1 MYLSLED
8 APFTTMNYQLM
19 KFSLSGSYDMRFV
32 SMVGTLLLCLACGPL
47 RAQSITA
54 ITPRSVKPGSTTQ
67 LTVVGKGFD
76 STLRFLTRGSSQ
88 VSVDTVEAEKAVIQL
103 TVPADAPL
111 GSIGLWAATNAG
123 PIPATVLVVEDLS
136 VAADN
141 GKNHSLATAQK
152 VPSQVAV
159 DGKSD
164 GTSLDYYQ
172 IHVDENQWVT
182 VEALTQC
189 IASTMDPAIR
199 LLTIDGK
206 PVLVA
211 DDDGLGVECR
221 FRHQF
226 ATAGDYVVEIKDSGY
241 AAGGSYHLRIGDFPL
256 VSHCFP
262 LAVERGEAAEINVSM
277 LGRQSP
283 LQREI
288 SGQNAACDDDR
299 NISFHFKDGQ
309 DSAWKAIHVSS
320 SPQYLEG
327 AEASSLAYPIG
338 INGTLGVAGE
348 QDEYVIQGIKDETV
362 RFRSR
367 TRSLGSTALLKMQL
381 SNEQGQVVAESKVTD
396 ADEWSFDYKFPS
408 DGLYRLK
415 ATDLLGRGGEGFGYL
430 VEVLRSGRVELALK
444 SDAKAPEEFAI
455 ELTHGACVLDLQV
468 DRFGYDGIVELAF
481 AKPVQGLR
489 VLNPRIP
496 AKVKEVKIYLLADET
511 WNVGSSSLVELEGTV
526 PGKVPLEVSVNSVA
540 LHRAKRP
547 HIPFPGNWR
556 DGTILL
562 SGTGAEAEYYSL
574 APEGVLKLARQ
585 QKSHQANLVLKR
597 QNDKFKSNLTLL
609 SDPSNGQWNVVT
621 KADKDKYT
629 LTLSRL
635 NPMEEPSSVSFL
647 AYSEFNGRGRM
658 MEKELPVQWIDPVK
672 LSVSA
677 SEPLVA
683 GKTHSIT
690 LSVDRQGDDPQS
702 VAVKFT
708 SLPKGWTVAEPVTVP
723 ADADTAV
730 FNLTLPPDNTAEKG
744 VIGVEIVTQY
754 QGKSLEFAHEFSS
767 LPIASMPESIQVHPV
782 KVELTGK
789 SSRRQ
794 LVVTGYDAQKV
805 PQDWTREAVVG
816 CLDESVAEV
825 RDGVVYPKADGVTE
839 LVVQVGSLKVKVPV
853 RVSAAEKHRNVAFE
867 SEVLV
872 ALSKQGCNS
881 GACHGSP
888 SGKGMFRLSLRGFD
902 QKLDLLTLI
911 REDFGRRVNRIEPE
925 QSLLLQKPLMKVSHG
940 GGKQLQPDDPAY
952 HILRDWIAEG
962 ARADPPEAARCVRL
976 EVYPAQKRIM
986 ALEQGRQQLS
996 VLAHFADGTSRDV
1009 TDLVVYESSDQT
1021 VAAVDESGWVEAG
1034 AQGEAVVLVRFLEH
1048 IESVP
1053 FMFVQRKSGFE
1064 WKSPPEANYIDE
1076 LVNVKLKQIQ
1086 YLPSETCS
1094 DSEFLRRVYLDV
1106 IGILPTVQESKE
1118 FLADTSDAKRAALVD
1133 RLLEREEYAKFWAL
1147 KWGDLLKMTS
1157 QLVGKEGVHKYHRW
1171 VEEAFRTNMPYD
1183 EFAKQLLAAD
1193 GSTLSNPPANFY
1205 RTATS
1210 MNDCV
1215 ETVSQVFLG
1224 ARLQCAKCHNHPF
1237 ERWTQDNYYGLGA
1250 FFQRVQRRKTQRPGE
1265 MFVWS
1270 ATTGEV
1276 TQPRTGQQMKP
1287 WLPVDGT
1294 VESVIDGDRRDT
1306 FVDWLVNVENPY
1318 FAKIEANRIW
1328 SECFARGI
1336 VEPIDDFRDSNPPA
1350 NGPLLDALAKDFAR
1364 NGFDRKYLL
1373 RMILNSRTYQ
1383 ASYLAN
1389 DSNREDQVYFS
1400 HQLPRLMAAEQLL
1413 DAINHATGLEE
1424 KFTNLPAGTKAT
1436 HLPAPD
1442 LVKLDFLKVFGQPE
1456 RSTVCACER
1465 ASDSNLGMAIE
1476 LFNGSTIHE
1485 KLQEES
1491 NRFRA
1496 ALKSEVPLTEIL
1508 DQLYLSAVCRLPTDF
1523 ERKAAV
1529 AHCGK
1534 RETPADG
1541 LADVCWALLNTDEFI
1556 FQH

>member
-1 MYLSLED
+1 
-8 APFTTMNYQLM
+8 
-19 KFSLSGSYDMRFV
+19 MRFFSV
-32 SMVGTLLLCLACGPL
+32 AWMLLLCLSSGPGL
-47 RAQSITA
+47 AQSITA
-54 ITPRSVKPGSTTQ
+54 VKPRSVKPGSTTQ

-76 STLRFLTRGSSQ
+76 STLRFLTRGSEQ
-88 VSVDTVEAEKAVIQL
+88 VRIDSVEPEKAVIQL
-103 TVPADAPL
+103 TVPAETPL
-111 GSIGLWAATNAG
+111 GSIGLWAATNTG
-123 PIPATVLVVEDLS
+123 PIAATVLLVEDLS
-136 VAADN
+136 VVLDN
-141 GKNHSLATAQK
+141 GENHSLATAQEI
-152 VPSQVAV
+152 PAQIAV

-164 GTSLDYYQ
+164 GASLDYYQ
-172 IHVDENQWVT
+172 IHVDEDQWIA

-199 LLTIDGK
+199 LLTTDGR
-206 PVLVA
+206 PILVA
-211 DDDGLGVECR
+211 DDDGLGAECR

-226 ATAGDYVVEIKDSGY
+226 AKAGDYVVEIKDSGY

-262 LAVERGEAAEINVSM
+262 LAVKRGEAVDVSVSAF
-277 LGRQSP
+277 GNQQP
-283 LQREI
+283 AQREI
-288 SGQNAACDDDR
+288 ALQNVVCNEGR
-299 NISFHFKDGQ
+299 NLSFQFKDGQ
-309 DSAWKAIHVSS
+309 VSAWKKIHVSS
-320 SPQYLEG
+320 SPQYVEG
-327 AEASSLAYPIG
+327 GGASPLTYPIG
-338 INGTLGVAGE
+338 INGTLDAAGD

-381 SNEQGQVVAESKVTD
+381 SNAQGQVVAESKVTD

-408 DGLYRLK
+408 DGAYRLQ
-415 ATDLLGRGGEGFGYL
+415 ASDLLGRGGEGFGYL
-430 VEVLRSGRVELALK
+430 VEVLPSGRVELSLK
-444 SDAKAPEEFAI
+444 SDAKTREEFLI
-455 ELTHGACVLDLQV
+455 ELKHGACVLDLQV
-468 DRFGYDGIVELAF
+468 DRFGYEGGVELAF
-481 AKPVQGLR
+481 SRPVQGLR
-489 VLNPRIP
+489 ILNPRVP

-511 WNVGSSSLVELEGTV
+511 WNAGSSSLIELEGKV
-526 PGKVPLEVSVNSVA
+526 PGKVPLVVSVNSLA
-540 LHRAKRP
+540 LHRVKRP
-547 HIPFPGNWR
+547 HVPFPGGWR
-556 DGTILL
+556 DGTVLL
-562 SGTGAEAEYYSL
+562 SGTAVGDEYYSL
-574 APEGVLKLARQ
+574 APEAGLKLARQ
-585 QKSHQANLVLKR
+585 QKSHQATLVLKR
-597 QNDKFKSNLTLL
+597 KNDKFKSGLTLL
-609 SDPSNGQWNVVT
+609 NDPSNGKWNVVT

-635 NPMEEPSSVSFL
+635 KPMEETSSVSFL

-658 MEKELPVQWIDPVK
+658 IENELPVQWIDPVQI
-672 LSVSA
+672 SVSA

-683 GKTHSIT
+683 GKTHSIS
-690 LSVDRQGDDPQS
+690 LHVERQGDDPQS
-702 VAVKFT
+702 VEVAFT
-708 SLPKGWTVAEPVTVP
+708 SVPKGWTVAESVTIP
-723 ADADTAV
+723 ADQDTAV
-730 FNLTLPPDNTAEKG
+730 FNVTLPPDNSADKG
-744 VIGVEIVTQY
+744 IMRVELVSQY
-754 QGKSLEFAHEFSS
+754 QGKPLKFAHELSS
-767 LPIASMPESIQVHPV
+767 LPIASMPESIQVHPAE
-782 KVELTGK
+782 VELTGK
-789 SSRRQ
+789 SSKRQ

-805 PQDWTREAVVG
+805 PQDWTHEAVVN
-816 CLDESVAEV
+816 CLDESVAVV
-825 RDGVVYPKADGVTE
+825 RDGVVYAKADGATE
-839 LVVQVGSLKVKVPV
+839 LVVQVGSLQVNVPV
-853 RVSAAEKHRNVAFE
+853 RVTAAEKHRNVAFE

-911 REDFGRRVNRIEPE
+911 REDFGRRVNRIQPE

-940 GGKQLQPDDPAY
+940 GGKQIQPDDPAY

-962 ARADPPEAARCVRL
+962 AKADPPEAARCVRL

-1009 TDLVVYESSDQT
+1009 TDIVVYESSDQT
-1021 VAAVDESGWVEAG
+1021 VAAVDGSGWVEAG
-1034 AQGEAVVLVRFLEH
+1034 SQGEAVVLVRFLEH

-1053 FMFVQRKSGFE
+1053 FMFVQRKPGFE
-1064 WKSPPEANYIDE
+1064 WESPPEANYIDE

-1106 IGILPTVQESKE
+1106 IGILPTVQESKD
-1118 FLADTSDAKRAALVD
+1118 FLADTSDGKRAALVD
-1133 RLLEREEYAKFWAL
+1133 QLLEREEYAKFWAL

-1183 EFAKQLLAAD
+1183 KFAKQLLSAD

-1270 ATTGEV
+1270 AATGEV

-1294 VESVIDGDRRDT
+1294 VESVADGDRRDV

-1318 FAKIEANRIW
+1318 FARIEANRIW

-1350 NGPLLDALAKDFAR
+1350 NGPLLDALARDFAQ
-1364 NGFDRKYLL
+1364 NGFDRKHLL
-1373 RMILNSRTYQ
+1373 RVILNSRTYQ

-1400 HQLPRLMAAEQLL
+1400 HQLPRLMSAEQLL

-1424 KFTNLPAGTKAT
+1424 SFANLPVGTKAT

-1476 LFNGSTIHE
+1476 LFNGSTIHK
-1485 KLQEES
+1485 KLQQES
-1491 NRFRA
+1491 NRFRT
-1496 ALKSEVPLTEIL
+1496 ALKREVPLSEIL
-1508 DQLYLSAVCRLPTDF
+1508 DQLYLSAVCRLPTEF
-1523 ERKAAV
+1523 ERNAAI
-1529 AHCGK
+1529 AHCDK

>member
-1 MYLSLED
+1 MRLLSLIWI
-8 APFTTMNYQLM
+8 
-19 KFSLSGSYDMRFV
+19 
-32 SMVGTLLLCLACGPL
+32 LLLCLGDGPV

-54 ITPRSVKPGSTTQ
+54 IMPRSVKPGSTTQ
-67 LTVVGKGFD
+67 LTVIGKGFD
-76 STLRFLTRGSSQ
+76 STLRFLARGSSQ
-88 VSVDTVEAEKAVIQL
+88 ISIDSVEPEKAVIQL
-103 TVPADAPL
+103 TVPAETPL

-123 PIPATVLVVEDLS
+123 SIAPTAVLVDDLS
-136 VAADN
+136 VVSDDGN
-141 GKNHSLATAQK
+141 NHSLSTAQK
-152 VPSQVAV
+152 VPSQIAI
-159 DGKSD
+159 DGESD
-164 GTSLDYYQ
+164 GASLDYYQ
-172 IHVDENQWVT
+172 IHVDENQWIT

-199 LLTIDGK
+199 VLTTDGK
-206 PVLVA
+206 PVLVS
-211 DDDGLGVECR
+211 DDDGVGAECR

-241 AAGGSYHLRIGDFPL
+241 ASGGNYHLRIGDFPL

-262 LAVERGEAAEINVSM
+262 LAVKRGEAADIKVST
-277 LGRQSP
+277 LGDHQSS
-283 LQREI
+283 QREI
-288 SGQNAACDDDR
+288 AVQNSVCDAGK
-299 NISFHFKDGQ
+299 NLSFHFKDGQ
-309 DSAWKAIHVSS
+309 VSAWQSIHVSS
-320 SPQYLEG
+320 SPQHIEG
-327 AEASSLAYPIG
+327 EGPSLLAYPVG
-338 INGTLGVAGE
+338 INGTLAAAGE
-348 QDEYVIQGIKDETV
+348 RDEYLITGVKDETV

-367 TRSLGSTALLKMQL
+367 TRSLGSMALLKMQL
-381 SNEQGQVVAESKVTD
+381 LDDQEKVVAESKVTD

-408 DGLYRLK
+408 NGSYRLR
-415 ATDLLGRGGEGFGYL
+415 ASDLLGRGGEGFGYL
-430 VEVLRSGRVELALK
+430 VEVLPSGRVDLAFK
-444 SDAKAPEEFAI
+444 PDAKIREEFVI
-455 ELTHGACVLDLQV
+455 ELEHGACVLELEIG
-468 DRFGYDGIVELAF
+468 RFGYDGEIDLSF
-481 AKPVQGLR
+481 TRPVQGLR
-489 VLNPRIP
+489 ILNPRVP
-496 AKVKEVKIYLLADET
+496 AKVKAAKIYLLADEN
-511 WNVGSSSLVELEGTV
+511 WNAESSSLVELKGNV
-526 PGKVPLEVSVNSVA
+526 SGKVPLEVSVNSLD

-547 HIPFPGNWR
+547 YVPFPDSWQ
-556 DGTILL
+556 DGIVFL
-562 SGTGAEAEYYSL
+562 SGTTSGDDYYSL
-574 APEGVLKLARQ
+574 EPEAVLQFARQ
-585 QKSHQANLVLKR
+585 QQSHQATLVLKR
-597 QNDKFKSNLTLL
+597 TNDKFKSGLTLL
-609 SDPSNGQWNVVT
+609 TDQSNRQWNIAA
-621 KADKDKYT
+621 KADKDTYA
-629 LTLSRL
+629 LTGSRL
-635 NPMEEPSSVSFL
+635 NPEDEPSSISFL
-647 AYSEFNGRGRM
+647 AYSEFNGRGRVT
-658 MEKELPVQWIDPVK
+658 EKAFPIEWIDPVK
-672 LSVSA
+672 VSVSA

-683 GKTHSIT
+683 GKTHSIS
-690 LSVDRQGDDPQS
+690 LNVERQGDDPQPVE
-702 VAVKFT
+702 VAFT
-708 SLPKGWTVAEPVTVP
+708 LLPKGWNVSESITLA
-723 ADADTAV
+723 ADQDAAV
-730 FNLTLPPDNTAEKG
+730 FNVTLPADNTVEQG
-744 VIGVEIVTQY
+744 VISIEVVSQY
-754 QGKSLEFAHEFSS
+754 QGKPLKFVSDLSS
-767 LPIASMPESIQVHPV
+767 LPIASMPQSIHVHPGEI
-782 KVELTGK
+782 ELIGK

-794 LVVTGYDAQKV
+794 LVVTGYDAEQV
-805 PQDWTREAVVG
+805 PQDWTREAVFS
-816 CLDESVAEV
+816 CLDETVAEV

-839 LVVQVGSLKVKVPV
+839 LVVRVGSLQVNVPV
-853 RVSAAEKHRNVAFE
+853 RVSVVGKHRNVAFE

-902 QKLDLLTLI
+902 QELDLLTLI
-911 REDFGRRVNRIEPE
+911 REDFGRRVNRIQPE

-952 HILRDWIAEG
+952 RILRDWIAEG
-962 ARADPPEAARCVRL
+962 AQPDAPEASRCVRL

-996 VLAHFADGTSRDV
+996 VLAHFSDGSSRDV

-1034 AQGEAVVLVRFLEH
+1034 TQGEAVILVRFLEH

-1053 FMFVQRKSGFE
+1053 FMFVHRNPSFQWIS
-1064 WKSPPEANYIDE
+1064 SPEANYIDE
-1076 LVNVKLKQIQ
+1076 LVNAKLKQIQ
-1086 YLPSETCS
+1086 YLPSETCN

-1106 IGILPTVQESKE
+1106 IGILPTVEQSKA
-1118 FLADTSDAKRAALVD
+1118 FLADTSEGKRAALVD
-1133 RLLEREEYAKFWAL
+1133 QLLEREEYAKFWAL

-1183 EFAKQLLAAD
+1183 EFARQLLSAD

-1270 ATTGEV
+1270 AVSGEV
-1276 TQPRTGQQMKP
+1276 IQPRTGQQMKP
-1287 WLPVDGT
+1287 WVPVDGT
-1294 VESVIDGDRRDT
+1294 VESLVEGDRRDA
-1306 FVDWLVNVENPY
+1306 FVGWLVNVENPY

-1328 SECFARGI
+1328 SECFSRGI
-1336 VEPIDDFRDSNPPA
+1336 VEPIDDFRDSNPPS
-1350 NGPLLDALAKDFAR
+1350 NGPLLDALARDFAQ

-1373 RMILNSRTYQ
+1373 RRILNSRTYQ

-1389 DSNREDQVYFS
+1389 DSNRDDQVYFS
-1400 HQLPRLMAAEQLL
+1400 HQLPRLMSAEQLL

-1424 KFTNLPAGTKAT
+1424 KFTNLPTGTKAT

-1476 LFNGSTIHE
+1476 LFNGSTIHK
-1485 KLQEES
+1485 KLQQES
-1491 NRFRA
+1491 NRFRV
-1496 ALKSEVPLTEIL
+1496 ALKSELPLLEIL
-1508 DQLYLSAVCRLPTDF
+1508 DDLYLASVCRLPTEY
-1523 ERKAAV
+1523 ERNAAIE
-1529 AHCGK
+1529 HCGK

>member
-1 MYLSLED
+1 MRVITVVWMLLFWL
-8 APFTTMNYQLM
+8 A
-19 KFSLSGSYDMRFV
+19 SGP
-32 SMVGTLLLCLACGPL
+32 GL
-47 RAQSITA
+47 AQSITA
-54 ITPRSVKPGSTTQ
+54 IKPRSVKPGSTTK
-67 LTVVGKGFD
+67 LTVHGKGFD
-76 STLRFLTRGSSQ
+76 STLRFLTRDNSE
-88 VSVDTVEAEKAVIQL
+88 VSIDSVEAEKAVIQL
-103 TVPADAPL
+103 TVPAEAPL
-111 GSIGLWAATNAG
+111 GPIGLWAATNAG
-123 PIPATVLVVEDLS
+123 PIAPTVLVVEDLS
-136 VAADN
+136 VVADN
-141 GKNHSLATAQK
+141 GKNHSYATAQK
-152 VPSQVAV
+152 IPSQIAV
-159 DGKSD
+159 DGSSD
-164 GTSLDYYQ
+164 GASLDYYQ
-172 IHVDENQWVT
+172 IHVDENQWIT

-189 IASTMDPAIR
+189 IASTMDPAVR
-199 LLTIDGK
+199 LLTLAGK
-206 PVLVA
+206 PILVA
-211 DDDGLGVECR
+211 DDDGVGAECR

-226 ATAGDYVVEIKDSGY
+226 AAAGDYVVEIKDSGY
-241 AAGGSYHLRIGDFPL
+241 ASGGSYHLRIGDFPL
-256 VSHCFP
+256 ISHCFP
-262 LAVERGEAAEINVSM
+262 LAVKRGEAATIKVST
-277 LGRQSP
+277 LGIQPSP
-283 LQREI
+283 QREI
-288 SGQNAACDDDR
+288 ALQDAVCDKETSL
-299 NISFHFKDGQ
+299 SFHFKDEQ
-309 DSAWKAIHVSS
+309 ASAWQSVHVSS
-320 SPQYLEG
+320 SPQYVEG
-327 AEASSLAYPIG
+327 EGEGEEGSTSLDYPIG
-338 INGTLGVAGE
+338 INGTLAAAGE
-348 QDEYVIQGIKDETV
+348 QDEYVIQGVKDETV
-362 RFRSR
+362 RFRSK
-367 TRSLGSTALLKMQL
+367 TRSLGSAALLKMQL
-381 SNEQGQVVAESKVTD
+381 VNDQGQVVAASKVTD
-396 ADEWSFDYKFPS
+396 ADEWSFDYKFPA
-408 DGLYRLK
+408 DGAYRLQ
-415 ATDLLGRGGEGFGYL
+415 ASDLLGRGGEGFGYL
-430 VEVLRSGRVELALK
+430 VEVLQSGRVELTLK
-444 SDAKAPEEFAI
+444 PDAKAPEEFVI
-455 ELTHGACVLDLQV
+455 ELKHGSCVLDLQV
-468 DRFGYDGIVELAF
+468 DRFGYEGEVELGF
-481 AKPVQGLR
+481 ARPVQGLR
-489 VLNPRIP
+489 ILNPRIP
-496 AKVKEVKIYLLADET
+496 AKVNAVKIYLLADET
-511 WNVGSSSLVELEGTV
+511 WSAASSSLVELEGKV
-526 PGKVPLEVSVNSVA
+526 SGQVPLEVSVNSLA

-547 HIPFPGNWR
+547 YVPFPANWR

-562 SGTGAEAEYYSL
+562 SGTAAEAEYYSL
-574 APEGVLKLARQ
+574 APEAVLKLARQ
-585 QKSHQANLVLKR
+585 QTSHQATLVLKR
-597 QNDKFKSNLTLL
+597 ENDKFKSGLTIL
-609 SDPSNGQWNVVT
+609 SDQSSRQWNIAT

-629 LTLSRL
+629 LTMSRL
-635 NPMEEPSSVSFL
+635 NPMEEPASVSFL

-658 MEKELPVQWIDPVK
+658 KQKDLPVEWIDPVK
-672 LSVSA
+672 VSVSV

-683 GKTHSIT
+683 GKTHSVS
-690 LSVDRQGDDPQS
+690 LHVERQGDDPQS
-702 VAVKFT
+702 VDVAFA
-708 SLPKGWTVAEPVTVP
+708 SLPKGWTVAESVTVP
-723 ADADTAV
+723 AGQDTAA
-730 FNLTLPPDNTAEKG
+730 FSLTLPPDNTAKKG
-744 VIGVEIVTQY
+744 VLHVEVVSQY
-754 QGKSLEFAHEFSS
+754 QGNPLKFAHELSS
-767 LPIASMPESIQVHPV
+767 LPIASMPENIQVHPTEI
-782 KVELTGK
+782 ELTGK
-789 SSRRQ
+789 SSKRQ

-805 PQDWTREAVVG
+805 PQDWTHEAVVS
-816 CLDESVAEV
+816 CLDESVAVV
-825 RDGVVYPKADGVTE
+825 RDGVVYAKADGVTE
-839 LVVQVGSLKVKVPV
+839 LVVQVGSLQVNVPV
-853 RVSAAEKHRNVAFE
+853 RVTAAEKHRNVAFE

-911 REDFGRRVNRIEPE
+911 REDFGRRVNRIQPE

-940 GGKQLQPDDPAY
+940 GGKQIQPDDPAY

-962 ARADPPEAARCVRL
+962 AKADPPEATRCVRL

-1009 TDLVVYESSDQT
+1009 TDIVVYESSDQT
-1021 VAAVDESGWVEAG
+1021 VAAVDGSGWVEAG
-1034 AQGEAVVLVRFLEH
+1034 SQGEAVVLVRFLEH

-1053 FMFVQRKSGFE
+1053 FMFVQRKPGFE
-1064 WKSPPEANYIDE
+1064 WESPPEANYIDE

-1106 IGILPTVQESKE
+1106 IGILPTVQESKD
-1118 FLADTSDAKRAALVD
+1118 FLADTSDGKRAALVD
-1133 RLLEREEYAKFWAL
+1133 QLLEREEYAKFWAL

-1183 EFAKQLLAAD
+1183 KFAKQLLSAD

-1270 ATTGEV
+1270 AATGEV

-1294 VESVIDGDRRDT
+1294 VESVADGDRRDV

-1318 FAKIEANRIW
+1318 FARIEANRIW

-1350 NGPLLDALAKDFAR
+1350 NGPLLDALAQDFAQ
-1364 NGFDRKYLL
+1364 NGFDRKHLL
-1373 RMILNSRTYQ
+1373 RAILNSRTYQ

-1400 HQLPRLMAAEQLL
+1400 HQLPRLMSAEQLL

-1424 KFTNLPAGTKAT
+1424 TFTNLPVGMKAT

-1476 LFNGSTIHE
+1476 LFNGSTIHK
-1485 KLQEES
+1485 KLQQES
-1491 NRFRA
+1491 NRFRT
-1496 ALKSEVPLTEIL
+1496 ALKREVPLPEIL
-1508 DQLYLSAVCRLPTDF
+1508 DQLYLSAVCRLPTEF
-1523 ERKAAV
+1523 ERNAAI
-1529 AHCGK
+1529 AHCDK

>member
-1 MYLSLED
+1 
-8 APFTTMNYQLM
+8 M
-19 KFSLSGSYDMRFV
+19 KFTLSGSYDMRFIPV
-32 SMVGTLLLCLACGPL
+32 VWMLLLFVAGGPVL
-47 RAQSITA
+47 AQSITA
-54 ITPRSVKPGSTTQ
+54 VTPRSVKPGSTTQ

-76 STLRFLTRGSSQ
+76 STLRFLTRNSAQ
-88 VSVDTVEAEKAVIQL
+88 VSIDSVEAEKAVIQL
-103 TVPADAPL
+103 TVPIATPL

-123 PIPATVLVVEDLS
+123 PIAATVLLVEDLS
-136 VAADN
+136 IVADN
-141 GKNHSLATAQK
+141 GKNHTLATAQK
-152 VPSQVAV
+152 IPSQVAV
-159 DGKSD
+159 DGRSD
-164 GTSLDYYQ
+164 GASLDYYQ
-172 IHVDENQWVT
+172 IHVDENQWIT

-199 LLTIDGK
+199 LLTTDGK

-211 DDDGLGVECR
+211 DDDGLGAECR
-221 FRHQF
+221 FQHQF
-226 ATAGDYVVEIKDSGY
+226 TTAGDYVVEVKDSGY
-241 AAGGSYHLRIGDFPL
+241 AVGGSYHLRIGDFPL

-262 LAVERGEAAEINVSM
+262 LAVKRGEAAKINVAT
-277 LGRQSP
+277 LGEQQSV
-283 LQREI
+283 QREI
-288 SGQNAACDDDR
+288 VVQNAICDEGK
-299 NISFHFKDGQ
+299 NLSFQFKDGQ
-309 DSAWKAIHVSS
+309 VSAWKTIHVSS
-320 SPQYLEG
+320 SPQYVEG
-327 AEASSLAYPIG
+327 RGVSPLSYPIG
-338 INGTLGVAGE
+338 INGRLAVAGE
-348 QDEYVIQGIKDETV
+348 QDEYVIRGVKDETV
-362 RFRSR
+362 RFHSR

-381 SNEQGQVVAESKVTD
+381 SDEQGQVVAESKVTD

-408 DGLYRLK
+408 DGVYRLR
-415 ATDLLGRGGEGFGYL
+415 ASDLLGRGGEGFGYL
-430 VEVLRSGRVELALK
+430 VEVLPSGRVELSLK
-444 SDAKAPEEFAI
+444 ADAKTREEFAI
-455 ELTHGACVLDLQV
+455 EIKHGACALDLQV
-468 DRFGYDGIVELAF
+468 DRFGYDGEVELAF
-481 AKPVQGLR
+481 SEPVQGLR
-489 VLNPRIP
+489 ILNPSIP
-496 AKVKEVKIYLLADET
+496 SKVKAVKVYLLADET
-511 WNVGSSSLVELEGTV
+511 WDAESASLVELKGKV
-526 PGKVPLEVSVNSVA
+526 PSQVPLEVSVNSLA

-547 HIPFPGNWR
+547 HVPFPGNWR
-556 DGTILL
+556 DGTLLL
-562 SGTGAEAEYYSL
+562 SGTAANAEYYSL
-574 APEGVLKLARQ
+574 APGAVLQLARQ
-585 QKSHQANLVLKR
+585 QKSHQGTLVLKR
-597 QNDKFKSNLTLL
+597 TNDKFKSGLTLL
-609 SDPSNGQWNVVT
+609 TDPSHPQWNVST
-621 KADKDKYT
+621 KADKDKYI
-629 LTLSRL
+629 LTMSRL
-635 NPMEEPSSVSFL
+635 NPMEEPSVVSLL

-658 MEKELPVQWIDPVK
+658 TEKELPVEWIDPVK
-672 LSVSA
+672 VSVSV

-683 GKTHSIT
+683 GKTQSIS
-690 LSVDRQGDDPQS
+690 LNVERQGDDPQS
-702 VAVKFT
+702 VEVAFT
-708 SLPKGWTVAEPVTVP
+708 SLPKGWTVAKPVSVP
-723 ADADTAV
+723 ADQDSAL
-730 FNLTLPPDNTAEKG
+730 FHLTLPPDNAANKS
-744 VIGVEIVTQY
+744 VIGVEVVSQY
-754 QGKSLEFAHEFSS
+754 QGKPLKFAHELSS
-767 LPIASMPESIQVHPV
+767 LPIARMPESIQVHPTEI
-782 KVELTGK
+782 ELTGK

-794 LVVTGYDAQKV
+794 LVVTGYDALQV
-805 PQDWTREAVVG
+805 PQDWTREAVVR
-816 CLDESVAEV
+816 CLDQSVAEV
-825 RDGVVYPKADGVTE
+825 RDGVVYPKADGITD
-839 LVVQVGSLKVKVPV
+839 LVVQVGSLRVNVPV
-853 RVSAAEKHRNVAFE
+853 RVTAAEKNRNVAFE

-888 SGKGMFRLSLRGFD
+888 SGKGMFRLSLRAFD

-911 REDFGRRVNRIEPE
+911 REDFGRRVNRIQPE

-940 GGKQLQPDDPAY
+940 GGKQLKPDDPAY

-962 ARADPPEAARCVRL
+962 AQADPPEASRCVRL

-996 VLAHFADGTSRDV
+996 VLAHFSDGTSRDV

-1034 AQGEAVVLVRFLEH
+1034 AQGEAVILVRFLEH

-1053 FMFVQRKSGFE
+1053 FMFVQSKPSFE
-1064 WKSPPEANYIDE
+1064 WGSPPEANYIDE
-1076 LVNVKLKQIQ
+1076 LVNAKLKQIQ

-1106 IGILPTVQESKE
+1106 IGILPTIQQSKE
-1118 FLADTSDAKRAALVD
+1118 FLADTSNGKRAALVD

-1183 EFAKQLLAAD
+1183 EFARQLLTAD

-1270 ATTGEV
+1270 AATGEV

-1287 WLPVDGT
+1287 WLPVNGT
-1294 VESVIDGDRRDT
+1294 VESVADGDRRDT
-1306 FVDWLVNVENPY
+1306 FVEWLVNVENPY

-1336 VEPIDDFRDSNPPA
+1336 VEPIDDFRDSNPPS
-1350 NGPLLDALAKDFAR
+1350 NGPLLDALARDFAK
-1364 NGFDRKYLL
+1364 NGFDRKHLL
-1373 RMILNSRTYQ
+1373 RTILNSRTYQ

-1400 HQLPRLMAAEQLL
+1400 HQLPRLMSAEQLL
-1413 DAINHATGLEE
+1413 DAINHATGIEQ

-1476 LFNGSTIHE
+1476 LFNGSTIHK
-1485 KLQEES
+1485 KLQQES

-1496 ALKSEVPLTEIL
+1496 ALNSEVPLSEIL
-1508 DQLYLSAVCRLPTDF
+1508 DQLYLSAVCRLPTEF
-1523 ERKAAV
+1523 ERNAAI